1 MSAGAQAVL
10 MKKLAELAYFLVSQK
25 PYAVMIVIFAAFV
38 LSFGAF
44 AHVETA
50 DDIES
55 GITDPAVL
63 QTFARFRTE
72 FGHEQQILIA
82 FPVAG
87 IDRAALLDLWSLVH
101 RLRALPQIRGIMSL
115 LDVLKP
121 FNRRE
126 DFEAYLLDFRI
137 ENLNELLQK
146 NSMFDNFLVS
156 ADRRAL
162 QVVVMPDMDY
172 PDCQKQLYKEL
183 NRLLPDYFGQR
194 EYHVFGYMY
203 FKERFFEFIERNNL
217 VFITLGFILCT
228 VLAWFFFPDVVV
240 LVLILCSV
248 GIPAVLTFAI
258 YFANGNKINLF
269 TSPIIPFA
277 LIISLS
283 EIIYL
288 VSFFIRTHKHG
299 NRPYELLHRENF
311 FRLLRPCLINSL
323 TTLIGFLSLS
333 YSPSPNI
340 RLFSLYTSL
349 ACFLSYFVT
358 FGLIFSAL
366 KLYQPKF
373 SRSVQKER
381 RYGEGIR
388 RFLRNAIFRHTGK
401 VLAASVIIG
410 LLALPFVFSAQT
422 RNSLEDSFAAND
434 KILTSWQFIKTH
446 FSGPYQ
452 LLLMISHPD
461 LLSRAFLEK
470 IDLLHDELLQMPEIN
485 RVFSLVSLLKA
496 FTESFS
502 SGPEIPESEQLIFSI
517 LEFFDARGIAEMVIS
532 PNADI
537 LLLRVGINQ
546 SDDFVIYD
554 LGQRVLVEAR
564 SLLPASTSV
573 EITGEVYS
581 QAVLQRNILDNI
593 SSSFAA
599 AILMIS
605 LVFLVVFRS
614 LSLSFIALLINFYP
628 IFFAYALAFLA
639 GIPLNPSTAI
649 AGCVMS
655 GLIVD
660 DTLHTITFY
669 HDSHQRTTQR
679 RLLFTMQQMTW
690 PVIYSSILLGL
701 GNAIFIFSDF
711 KPFAYFGAIGALIVI
726 IGVLGDLIVLPGC
739 ILAYD
744 RIAKQRKS

>member
-1 MSAGAQAVL
+1 
-10 MKKLAELAYFLVSQK
+10 MKKLAELAYYLVSQK
-25 PYAVMIVIFAAFV
+25 PYAVIIVIFAAFF

-44 AHVETA
+44 VHVET
-50 DDIES
+50 DDDLES

-63 QTFARFRTE
+63 QTISRFKAE

-82 FPVAG
+82 FPVEQ
-87 IDRAALLDLWSLVH
+87 IDRAALLNLWQLAQK
-101 RLRALPQIRGIMSL
+101 LRSLPQIQGIMSL
-115 LDVLKP
+115 LDVLQP
-121 FNRRE
+121 INSRE
-126 DFEAYLLDFRI
+126 DFEVYLQDFRI
-137 ENLNELLQK
+137 ENLRELLQK
-146 NSMFDNFLVS
+146 NSLFTNFLVS
-156 ADRRAL
+156 KDGRAL
-162 QVVVMPDMDY
+162 QLVIVPDLSF
-172 PDCQKQLYKEL
+172 PDCQKQLYDAL
-183 NRLLPDYFGQR
+183 NKLLPEYFGGR
-194 EYHVFGYMY
+194 TYHVFGYMY

-217 VFITLGFILCT
+217 MFISLGFVLCS
-228 VLAWFFFPDVVV
+228 VLAWFFFPDIVV
-240 LVLILCSV
+240 LVLILCAV

-288 VSFFIRTHKHG
+288 VSFFVRTHKHG
-299 NRPYELLHRENF
+299 IRPYEILHRENF

-340 RLFSLYTSL
+340 RLFSIYTSL

-358 FGLIFSAL
+358 FGLIFSVL

-373 SRSVQKER
+373 SRKIQKNR
-381 RYGEGIR
+381 RSGEGIR
-388 RFLRNAIFRHTGK
+388 RFLRNTIFRHTGT
-401 VLAASVIIG
+401 VLIVSTLVA
-410 LLALPFVFSAQT
+410 LMALPFVFSAQT
-422 RNSLEDSFAAND
+422 RNSLEDSFATGD
-434 KILTSWQFIKTH
+434 PILSSWEYIKTS

-452 LLLMISHPD
+452 LLVMISQPQ
-461 LLSRAFLEK
+461 LLAKDFLEK
-470 IDLLHDELLQMPEIN
+470 VDVLHSELLQLPEVN
-485 RVFSLVSLLKA
+485 RVFSLVSLLKS

-532 PNADI
+532 TNSDI
-537 LLLRVGINQ
+537 LLLRVGINI
-546 SDDFVIYD
+546 SDDFAIYD
-554 LGQRVLVEAR
+554 LGQRILVQARAVLPPSAR
-564 SLLPASTSV
+564 V

-581 QAVLQRNILDNI
+581 HAVLQKNILENI
-593 SSSFAA
+593 SGSFAA

-605 LVFLVVFRS
+605 LVFLLVFRS
-614 LSLSFIALLINFYP
+614 FSLSFIALLVNFYP
-628 IFFAYALAFLA
+628 IFFAYAVAFLA

-660 DTLHTITFY
+660 DTLHTITFF
-669 HDSHQRTTQR
+669 HDSRQRTIQR
-679 RLLFTMQQMTW
+679 KLLYTMQQMTW
-690 PVIYSSILLGL
+690 PVIYSSVLLGL
-701 GNAIFIFSDF
+701 GNAIFVFSDF
-711 KPFAYFGAIGALIVI
+711 KPFAYFGAIGALIVV
-726 IGVLGDLIVLPGC
+726 IGVIGDLIVLPGC

-744 RIAKQRKS
+744 RMVRAKRR

>member
-1 MSAGAQAVL
+1 
-10 MKKLAELAYFLVSQK
+10 MKKLAEFAYYLVSQK
-25 PYAVMIVIFAAFV
+25 PYAVIIVIFAAFF

-44 AHVETA
+44 VHVET
-50 DDIES
+50 DDDFES
-55 GITDPAVL
+55 GITDPAAL
-63 QTFARFRTE
+63 QALARFKAE
-72 FGHEQQILIA
+72 FGHEQQILVA
-82 FPVAG
+82 FPVEQ
-87 IDRAALLDLWSLVH
+87 IDRAALLDLWQLVQK
-101 RLRALPQIRGIMSL
+101 LRPLPQIQGIMSL
-115 LDVLKP
+115 LDVLQP
-121 FNRRE
+121 INRRE
-126 DFEAYLLDFRI
+126 DFETYLQDFRI
-137 ENLNELLQK
+137 ENLRELLQK
-146 NSMFDNFLVS
+146 NSLFTNFLVS
-156 ADRRAL
+156 KDGRAL
-162 QVVVMPDMDY
+162 QLVIVPDLSF
-172 PDCQKQLYKEL
+172 PDCQKQLYRAL
-183 NRLLPDYFGQR
+183 NRLLPEYFGAR
-194 EYHVFGYMY
+194 TFHVFGYMY

-217 VFITLGFILCT
+217 MFISLGFVLCT
-228 VLAWFFFPDVVV
+228 VLAWFFFPDLVV
-240 LVLILCSV
+240 LVLILCAV

-288 VSFFIRTHKHG
+288 VSFFVRTHKHG
-299 NRPYELLHRENF
+299 NRPYAILHRENF

-358 FGLIFSAL
+358 FGLVFSAL

-373 SRSVQKER
+373 SRQPEKSR
-381 RYGEGIR
+381 RYGDGIR
-388 RFLRNAIFRHTGK
+388 RFLRNTIFRHTGT
-401 VLAASVIIG
+401 VLIVSTLVA

-422 RNSLEDSFAAND
+422 RNSLEDSFAAGD
-434 KILTSWQFIKTH
+434 PILSSWNFIKTS

-452 LLLMISHPD
+452 LLVMISHPQ
-461 LLSRAFLEK
+461 LLARDFL
-470 IDLLHDELLQMPEIN
+470 INVDNLHSELLQMPEVN
-485 RVFSLVSLLKA
+485 RVFSLVNLLKS

-502 SGPEIPESEQLIFSI
+502 SGPEIPENEQLVLSI

-532 PNADI
+532 TNADI
-537 LLLRVGINQ
+537 LLLRVSINI
-546 SDDFVIYD
+546 SDDFAIYQ
-554 LGQRVLVEAR
+554 LGQRILAQAR
-564 SLLPASTSV
+564 VALPPSAQV

-581 QAVLQRNILDNI
+581 HAVLQKNILENI
-593 SSSFAA
+593 SGSFAA

-605 LVFLVVFRS
+605 LVFLLVFRS
-614 LSLSFIALLINFYP
+614 LSLSFIALLVNFYP

-660 DTLHTITFY
+660 DTLHTITFF
-669 HDSHQRTTQR
+669 HDSRQRTTQR
-679 RLLFTMQQMTW
+679 KLLFTMQQMTW

-701 GNAIFIFSDF
+701 GNAIFVFSDF
-711 KPFAYFGAIGALIVI
+711 KPFAYFGAIGALIVV

-744 RIAKQRKS
+744 RMVKSRKRG

>member
-1 MSAGAQAVL
+1 
-10 MKKLAELAYFLVSQK
+10 MKKLAEFAYYLVSQK
-25 PYAVMIVIFAAFV
+25 PYAVIIVIFAAFF

-44 AHVETA
+44 VHVET
-50 DDIES
+50 DDDFES

-63 QTFARFRTE
+63 KTLARFKAE
-72 FGHEQQILIA
+72 FSHEQQILIA
-82 FPVAG
+82 FPVEQ
-87 IDRAALLDLWSLVH
+87 INRETLLDLWQLVQK
-101 RLRALPQIRGIMSL
+101 LRALPQIQGIMSL
-115 LDVLKP
+115 LDVLQP
-121 FNRRE
+121 INRRE
-126 DFEAYLLDFRI
+126 QFEVYLQDFRI
-137 ENLNELLQK
+137 ENLREMLQK
-146 NSMFDNFLVS
+146 NRMFDKFLVS
-156 ADRRAL
+156 ADGRAL
-162 QVVVMPDMDY
+162 QIVIVPDLAF

-183 NRLLPDYFGQR
+183 NQLLPAYFGAR

-217 VFITLGFILCT
+217 KFITLGFILCT
-228 VLAWFFFPDVVV
+228 VLAWFFFPDIV
-240 LVLILCSV
+240 VLILILCAVS
-248 GIPAVLTFAI
+248 IPAVLTFAI
-258 YFANGNKINLF
+258 YFANGNKINIF

-299 NRPYELLHRENF
+299 NRSYDLLHRENF
-311 FRLLRPCLINSL
+311 FRLLRPCLINAL

-358 FGLIFSAL
+358 FGLIFSVL

-373 SRSVQKER
+373 SREVQKER

-388 RFLRNAIFRHTGK
+388 RSLRNAIFRHTGK
-401 VLAASVIIG
+401 VLIISLVVG
-410 LLALPFVFSAQT
+410 TLALPFVFSAQT
-422 RNSLEDSFAAND
+422 RNSLEDSFSAAD
-434 KILTSWQFIKTH
+434 PILSSWKYIETN

-452 LLLMISHPD
+452 LLLLISHPSP
-461 LLSRAFLEK
+461 LEKSFLE
-470 IDLLHDELLQMPEIN
+470 DVDRLHAKLLQMPEVN
-485 RVFSLVSLLKA
+485 RVFSLVSLVKS

-502 SGPEIPESEQLIFSI
+502 SGPEIPENEQLIFSI

-532 PNADI
+532 SNADI
-537 LLLRVGINQ
+537 LLMRVAINI
-546 SDDFVIYD
+546 SDDFKIYE
-554 LGQRVLVEAR
+554 LGERILER
-564 SLLPASTSV
+564 SRTTLPSSAQV

-581 QAVLQRNILDNI
+581 HAVLQINILDNI

-605 LVFLVVFRS
+605 VVFLLVFRR
-614 LSLSFIALLINFYP
+614 LSLSFIALLVNFYP
-628 IFFAYALAFLA
+628 IFFAYAVAFLA

-669 HDSHQRTTQR
+669 HDSHQRSTQR

-711 KPFAYFGAIGALIVI
+711 KPFAYFGAIGALIVV

-744 RIAKQRKS
+744 RLKNARKPA